1 MVVVIFWLNKYFR
14 FMKKSFV
21 WIYIYIGK
29 YLKFDWLRVF
39 YYDRKIELDIINYI
53 IIGWE
58 FLIIKE
64 IKLDIINL
72 LLYFYYNYFIFVY
85 SYN

>member
-1 MVVVIFWLNKYFR
+1 MVVVIFWLNKYFK

-21 WIYIYIGK
+21 WIYIYICK